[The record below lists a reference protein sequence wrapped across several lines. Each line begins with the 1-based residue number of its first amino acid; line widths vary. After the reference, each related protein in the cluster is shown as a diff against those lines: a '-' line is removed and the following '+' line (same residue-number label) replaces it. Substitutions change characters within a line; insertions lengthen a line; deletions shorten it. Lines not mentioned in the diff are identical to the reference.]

1 MSLAHAPEPE
11 ADASAALELT
21 GISHRFGEILAV
33 DSVDLAIM
41 PGEILTLVGPSG
53 CGKTTLLR
61 LAAGLEE
68 VQAGAVSLEDTVV
81 ATPGSNV
88 PPERRAVGLMF
99 QDFALFPHL
108 DVAGNIAF
116 GLEGGRAERSKTV
129 ERLLRQVRLSKYA
142 SAYPHTLS
150 GGQQQRIALAR
161 ALAPSPRVMLM
172 DEPFSGLDAN
182 LRATVRDEALRLL
195 REVGTATMI
204 VTHDPEE
211 ALYLGDRVAV
221 MDQGKIVQVGSPVDV
236 YRQPANTFIA
246 GFFGDVNRISGTVVD
261 GIVDTPFGPVDAPG
275 HDVGTNVDVLI
286 RPEAVRLA
294 STVDNPDATSGQVV
308 EVHFVGRAS
317 LAKLSVPGPGQ
328 AEITVQ
334 VRLQG
339 GLPPTMGDRFAVLP
353 NLDEAMVFP
362 ADNA

>member
-1 MSLAHAPEPE
+1 MSLAHAPDPE
-11 ADASAALELT
+11 ADVTAALELT
-21 GISHRFGEILAV
+21 GISHRFGDILAV
-33 DSVDLAIM
+33 NSVDLAVM

-68 VQAGAVSLEDTVV
+68 VQAGEVLLEDILV
-81 ATPGSNV
+81 ASSGINV

-116 GLEGGRAERSKTV
+116 GLEGGRAERSQTV

-142 SAYPHTLS
+142 NAYPHTLS

-182 LRATVRDEALRLL
+182 LRAAVRDEALKLL

-211 ALYLGDRVAV
+211 ALYLGDRVGV
-221 MDQGKIVQVGSPVDV
+221 MDQGKIVQVGSPVEV
-236 YRQPANTFIA
+236 YRRPASAFIA
-246 GFFGDVNRISGTVVD
+246 SFFGDVNCISGMIAD
-261 GIVDTPFGPVDAPG
+261 GSVDTPFGSVSAQG
-275 HDVGTNVDVLI
+275 RENGTRVDVLI
-286 RPEAVRLA
+286 RPEAVHLA
-294 STVDNPDATSGQVV
+294 PIGGYSEAAIGQVV

-317 LAKLSVPGPGQ
+317 LAKLTVPTSEG
-328 AEITVQ
+328 ADLMVQ

-339 GLPPTMGDRFAVLP
+339 GLPPTVGDRFAVLP

-362 ADNA
+362 TDNA